1 MLLLVSRLCLAHA
14 KSSQHHCPPDPRTA
28 GCQYLLITSWAW
40 HTRPD
45 KVPTRFTLLCP
56 HVPCAPDTRNVS
68 AWSRR
73 SSIRTMFEIS
83 FACACLKGYDRLP
96 PSSFQLL
103 PTPRHTHSH
112 TQRTL
117 SLANSC
123 LPVKFSHVSQ
133 FSVKPPTATPF
144 SPR

>member
-1 MLLLVSRLCLAHA
+1 MLLASRLCLAHA
-14 KSSQHHCPPDPRTA
+14 QSSQHHCPPDTRAA

-40 HTRPD
+40 YTRPD

-56 HVPCAPDTRNVS
+56 HVPCAPDTLNVS
-68 AWSRR
+68 PCSRH
-73 SSIRTMFEIS
+73 SSTFTMLEIS
-83 FACACLKGYDRLP
+83 FACAYLKGYDRLT
-96 PSSFQLL
+96 PSSFLL
-103 PTPRHTHSH
+103 FTTPKHTHSH